1 MGLRIQNNIAALN
14 SYNSVNRTDKAVTSS
29 LEKLS
34 SGYRINKA
42 ADDAAG
48 LVVSEGLRSQIGGLT
63 VASRNAQD
71 GVNVAQT
78 ADGAL
83 SETTSILQRMRDLAV
98 QASNSGSQ
106 DTTAQAAA
114 NSEFSALSS
123 ELSRIAQTT
132 SFGGQKLLSGGY
144 NGQFQV
150 GANNTSN
157 DRISIDLSSA
167 SALFSGATT
176 GTAGATATASFVTSG
191 TAPATGDKFTFN
203 DGSGA
208 ITVTGQTTV
217 QGVADALNANAAF
230 TAKYTAVNTSGTIK
244 ITSKTQDTAQAALT
258 LTTDSTTASIATA
271 SAVTAGATPTPASGI
286 KGFDVT
292 GLGLS
297 TTTISTT
304 AGAQAAIDAISNA
317 LSGVSS
323 ARASIGAVQN
333 RFEHA
338 INNLSVSIENIT
350 ASESAIRDTD
360 MAAEMTKFTK
370 NQILSQ
376 AGTSM
381 LAQANS
387 STQNI
392 LTLLRG

>member
-1 MGLRIQNNIAALN
+1 VGG
-14 SYNSVNRTDKAVTSS
+14 VAVV
-29 LEKLS
+29 
-34 SGYRINKA
+34 GGGGG
-42 ADDAAG
+42 AG
-48 LVVSEGLRSQIGGLT
+48 RGLT
-63 VASRNAQD
+63 RVA
-71 GVNVAQT
+71 
-78 ADGAL
+78 
-83 SETTSILQRMRDLAV
+83 
-98 QASNSGSQ
+98 
-106 DTTAQAAA
+106 TAQAAA

-150 GANNTSN
+150 GANNTTN
-157 DRISIDLSSA
+157 DRISIDLSST
-167 SALFSGATT
+167 SPLFSGATT
-176 GTAGATATASFVTSG
+176 GTAGVSATASYAVGG
-191 TAPATGDKFTFN
+191 TIASADTFTFN
-203 DGSGA
+203 DGSTSV
-208 ITVTGQTTV
+208 TVTGATTA
-217 QGVADALNANAAF
+217 QGVADALTANTTFA
-230 TAKYTAVNTSGTIK
+230 AKYTAVNTGGTIK
-244 ITSKTQDTAQAALT
+244 ITSKTQDTAQNTSSFALT
-258 LTTDSTTASIATA
+258 TSGSATIGTA
-271 SAVTAGATPTPASGI
+271 SAVQTGKTVVPASGVT
-286 KGFDVT
+286 GFDVT